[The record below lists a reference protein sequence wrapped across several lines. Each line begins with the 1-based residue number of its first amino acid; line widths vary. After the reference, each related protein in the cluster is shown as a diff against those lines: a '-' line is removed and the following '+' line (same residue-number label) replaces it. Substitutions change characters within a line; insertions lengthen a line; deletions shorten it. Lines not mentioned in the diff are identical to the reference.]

1 MSLNPMS
8 MNWAESGLQKLI
20 YFLIVAV
27 LVVTDTILFPIFD
40 NTDTKGKILNWFI
53 QFIILYLL
61 TILAS
66 KGFITFGRRIR

>member
-1 MSLNPMS
+1 MNPIG

-20 YFLIVAV
+20 YFLTVAV

-40 NTDTKGKILNWFI
+40 NADTKGKILNWFI
-53 QFIILYLL
+53 QFIALYLI
-61 TILAS
+61 TIWLS